1 MRFLHLCF
9 KGFAKTGDRDHR
21 PLQKSFRGLH
31 TLGGDRPT
39 SALKYVQES
48 LPAAR
53 LHFEKID
60 FFNF

>member
-1 MRFLHLCF
+1 MRFLHLCS
-9 KGFAKTGDRDHR
+9 KGFAKTVDRDNR

-31 TLGGDRPT
+31 TLGGDRPS
-39 SALKYVQES
+39 SALKYGQVG